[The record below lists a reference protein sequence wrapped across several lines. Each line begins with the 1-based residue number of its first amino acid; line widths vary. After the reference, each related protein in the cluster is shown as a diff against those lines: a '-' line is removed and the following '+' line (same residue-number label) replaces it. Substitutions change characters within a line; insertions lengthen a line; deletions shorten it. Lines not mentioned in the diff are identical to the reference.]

1 MKTTAVVQLYQ
12 TKMKDPVLIEG
23 LPGMGHVGKLAAEHM
38 LEKLKA
44 KKFAE
49 IYSPHFPHHVTVES
63 DGTIRP
69 LKNEI
74 YHSQVD
80 GKDLLIWVGDV
91 QPVQPVGH
99 YEVVQRVLD
108 LAWEAG
114 VKKVIT
120 LGGFATGKYSS
131 AEPRVIGL
139 GDDEMI
145 EQAREFGVSAEAAG
159 GPIIGAAGLLLG
171 LGKIRGMRGI
181 CLLGET
187 HGMLVDHR
195 AAKSVLQ
202 SLTGILGIKI
212 DMLNIEERAKAT
224 EQLIEKLQKE
234 MELREINAER
244 REDLSYIG

>member
-1 MKTTAVVQLYQ
+1 LKTTAVVQLYQ